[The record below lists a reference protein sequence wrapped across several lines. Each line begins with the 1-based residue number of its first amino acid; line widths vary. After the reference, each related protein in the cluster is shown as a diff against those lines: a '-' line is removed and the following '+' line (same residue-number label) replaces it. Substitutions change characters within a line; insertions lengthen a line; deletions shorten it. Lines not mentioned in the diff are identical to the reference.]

1 MYSFKVNL
9 MSSELSSEGK
19 PQFLGS
25 LASLL
30 SLLGILL
37 FFSGWS
43 YRWAYFAYF
52 SLDIN
57 EQTFSAQSFIILP
70 FHILSNNLLAS
81 TLAVVTFAVLI
92 AVTLRLLEILRIVS
106 TNWQYRNK
114 WIQLLYS
121 RFRLSDTNMYGP
133 QQVLASLTDE
143 AVVVIWALIIV
154 FLLSRQQGL
163 TDARR
168 DAVEQTSRL
177 PVVSLI
183 LPQSDNVLAQD
194 LLLLEDNGQA
204 ITDLPLANHALIGD
218 LELAREIRSTS
229 LSNDK
234 KRQVWRLLAQEPE
247 GWLYLIRTMPETPT
261 RTDRPLVLAI
271 PNAKQGQ
278 SLILSPESTQHN

>member
-1 MYSFKVNL
+1 
-9 MSSELSSEGK
+9 
-19 PQFLGS
+19 
-25 LASLL
+25 
-30 SLLGILL
+30 
-37 FFSGWS
+37 
-43 YRWAYFAYF
+43 
-52 SLDIN
+52 
-57 EQTFSAQSFIILP
+57 
-70 FHILSNNLLAS
+70 
-81 TLAVVTFAVLI
+81 
-92 AVTLRLLEILRIVS
+92 
-106 TNWQYRNK
+106 
-114 WIQLLYS
+114 
-121 RFRLSDTNMYGP
+121 MYGP